1 MSSISD
7 LANNKAGPVA
17 QSDRI
22 IILDSLRG
30 IAILGILLM
39 NIPGF
44 SMAIN
49 GHDPSVLNEFGS
61 INFKIWYVVDWLP
74 AGTQRALFSMLFGA
88 VAMSEQRTQQHIQI
102 AEIDVDPAQLDS
114 YEAAVAE
121 QIEAA
126 IRLEPGVLVLYSVAN
141 KENPAH
147 VTVFEIYR
155 DREAYL
161 AHLQAPHFLKYK
173 ATVEKMV
180 KSLKLIPVN
189 PVALGTKAK

>member
-1 MSSISD
+1 
-7 LANNKAGPVA
+7 
-17 QSDRI
+17 
-22 IILDSLRG
+22 
-30 IAILGILLM
+30 
-39 NIPGF
+39 
-44 SMAIN
+44 
-49 GHDPSVLNEFGS
+49 
-61 INFKIWYVVDWLP
+61 
-74 AGTQRALFSMLFGA
+74 
-88 VAMSEQRTQQHIQI
+88 MSEQRTQQHNQI

>member
-61 INFKIWYVVDWLP
+61 INFKI
-74 AGTQRALFSMLFGA
+74 
-88 VAMSEQRTQQHIQI
+88 
-102 AEIDVDPAQLDS
+102 
-114 YEAAVAE
+114 
-121 QIEAA
+121 
-126 IRLEPGVLVLYSVAN
+126 
-141 KENPAH
+141 
-147 VTVFEIYR
+147 
-155 DREAYL
+155 
-161 AHLQAPHFLKYK
+161 
-173 ATVEKMV
+173 
-180 KSLKLIPVN
+180 
-189 PVALGTKAK
+189 

>member
-1 MSSISD
+1 
-7 LANNKAGPVA
+7 
-17 QSDRI
+17 
-22 IILDSLRG
+22 
-30 IAILGILLM
+30 
-39 NIPGF
+39 
-44 SMAIN
+44 
-49 GHDPSVLNEFGS
+49 
-61 INFKIWYVVDWLP
+61 
-74 AGTQRALFSMLFGA
+74 
-88 VAMSEQRTQQHIQI
+88 MSEQRTQQHIQI

-189 PVALGTKAK
+189 PIALGTKAK